1 MVVTR
6 LVWRHSLRNNVK
18 SYDDLSDERTAAR
31 QHETMLALRRN
42 GLGHLIYA
50 EFPEIRLDSKFCQW
64 RARDQRRDLQHL
76 SLDLLRPDRKTR
88 SLLTVTWV
96 PEDGLRPMPV
106 DGGLLPEIL
115 VASAALGATGWVGAT
130 EFDFDVGQGS
140 WRETVHAVMSV
151 PANTKPKVFS
161 KRLKALLSRPDT
173 REKRIYRPVVVK
185 PVTHLEGAIRY
196 VFKNLAILSTT
207 QRVTWLDSNGKP
219 RRAKQRLKPAQLQQ
233 LLNQAEHGAISRFAI
248 ETLGEVS

>member
-1 MVVTR
+1 MK
-6 LVWRHSLRNNVK
+6 RN
-18 SYDDLSDERTAAR
+18 DDLSDERTAAR

-42 GLGHLIYA
+42 GLGHRIRA
-50 EFPEIRLDSKFCQW
+50 EFPEIWLHSKFCQW
-64 RARDQRRDLQHL
+64 RARDLRRDLQQQ
-76 SLDLLRPDRKTR
+76 SLDLLRPEAKSR
-88 SLLTVTWV
+88 SLVTVTWV

-115 VASAALGATGWVGAT
+115 TASAALGVTAWVGAT
-130 EFDFDVGQGS
+130 EFDYDVGLGS

-151 PANTKPKVFS
+151 PAGTHPKVFS
-161 KRLKALLSRPDT
+161 RRLKARLVRPDT
-173 REKRIYRPVVVK
+173 RFPRIYRPVVVK

-207 QRVTWLDSNGKP
+207 QRVTWLDTNGEP
-219 RRAKQRLKPAQLQQ
+219 RRAKQRLKPAQLKQ

-248 ETLGEVS
+248 KTLGEVS